1 MSEHAASH
9 HHEHFGPVVS
19 NKEGHYAEA
28 RQVTLVG
35 TFGDTVLTLGKLA
48 IGFMSG
54 SAALVAEG
62 AHSGADLLFDLV
74 VLAGMKIARKK
85 PDEEHPYGHGKF
97 EGLITLLLAVIL
109 LVVAGGVVIDA
120 VHRMSEEK
128 LEAPGHLAFWIAMG
142 SVVIKELLFQ
152 YTVRVGRRIKS
163 NIMMANAW
171 HHRADA
177 ISCVAATLGIGGA
190 LMGYPILD
198 PLAAIAVAFF
208 VSKVAF
214 EIGHKAIQELTDAST
229 AVDQETRQQ
238 IHDLIFSI
246 PEVQSAHFVTPR
258 QLGPDII
265 VDVHIVV
272 PMDLTVSEGHQV
284 AEKVRYILLKGVD
297 AITEVVVHVD
307 TEDDMASSVPIFA
320 TRQEILKTVQAEIVT
335 DGALIGVERLSPN
348 YSRDGIHLDLVLRVN
363 DALPLERIHAEI
375 QALCDRLLNANKRI
389 VELRTS
395 LAAVAVT
402 RNAGP

>member
-1 MSEHAASH
+1 MTEHAASH
-9 HHEHFGPVVS
+9 QHEHFGPVVS
-19 NKEGHYAEA
+19 SKEGHYAEA
-28 RQVTLVG
+28 RLVTLVG
-35 TFGDTVLTLGKLA
+35 TGGDTLLTLGKLV
-48 IGFMSG
+48 IGFMAG

-97 EGLITLLLAVIL
+97 EGLITLLLALIL
-109 LVVAGGVVIDA
+109 IIVAGGVVIDA
-120 VHRMSEEK
+120 VHRMSEAH

-142 SVVIKELLFQ
+142 SVVIKEALFQ

-177 ISCVAATLGIGGA
+177 ISCIAATLGIGGA
-190 LMGYPILD
+190 LLGFPILD
-198 PLAAIAVAFF
+198 PIAAIAVAFF

-238 IHDLIFSI
+238 IHTLIHAI
-246 PEVQSAHFVTPR
+246 PEVLSAHFVTPR

-265 VDVHIVV
+265 VDVHVVV
-272 PMDLTVSEGHQV
+272 PINLTVSEGHQV
-284 AEKVRYILLKGVD
+284 AEKVRHTLLKSVD

-307 TEDDMASSVPIFA
+307 TEDDMASSVPIYA
-320 TRQEILKTVQAEIVT
+320 TRQEILKVVEGLLREGGEIE
-335 DGALIGVERLSPN
+335 GVDRLYPN
-348 YSRDGIHLDLVLRVN
+348 YARSRIHLDMVLRIREGS
-363 DALPLERIHAEI
+363 AAESVQI
-375 QALCDRLLNANKRI
+375 EVSRLCRKLLDSEARI
-389 VELRTS
+389 VEVRSS
-395 LAAVAVT
+395 LASVEQSRAV
-402 RNAGP
+402 G

>member
-1 MSEHAASH
+1 MTNHATSH
-9 HHEHFGPVVS
+9 AHEHFGPVVS

-28 RQVTLVG
+28 RLVTLVG
-35 TFGDTVLTLGKLA
+35 TGGDTLLTLGKLV
-48 IGFMSG
+48 IGFMAG

-97 EGLITLLLAVIL
+97 EGLITLLLALIL
-109 LVVAGGVVIDA
+109 IVVAGGVVIDA
-120 VHRMSEEK
+120 VHRMSESN

-142 SVVIKELLFQ
+142 SVVIKEALFQ

-177 ISCVAATLGIGGA
+177 ISCIAATLGIGGA
-190 LMGYPILD
+190 LLGFPILD
-198 PLAAIAVAFF
+198 PVAAIAVAFF

-238 IHDLIFSI
+238 IHDLIHSI
-246 PEVQSAHFVTPR
+246 PEVISAHFVTPR

-265 VDVHIVV
+265 VDVHVVV

-284 AEKVRYILLKGVD
+284 AEKVRHTLLKNVD

-307 TEDDMASSVPIFA
+307 TEDDMASSVPIYA
-320 TRQEILKTVQAEIVT
+320 TRKEILAVLQTLLPT
-335 DGALIGVERLSPN
+335 DGAIEGADRLYPH
-348 YSRDGIHLDLVLRVN
+348 YSRTGIHLDLVLRVK
-363 DALPLERIHAEI
+363 AGSGLESLHAEVGR
-375 QALCDRLLNANKRI
+375 LCEGLLSSNARI
-389 VELRTS
+389 VEVKTS
-395 LAAVAVT
+395 LASVEPA
-402 RNAGP
+402 RLPS